1 MGHLFGRVVLLK
13 NETDRVIELKES
25 RRSAPHGLYSYTIRL
40 DPFHEKKIGATMFH
54 RRTKLAARPT
64 VIRIFVDGVDLFD
77 KVLTPQNFIDY
88 FRISFRA
95 GEDEKVIVTGV
106 RATRSDQFRST
117 RLVGSLL
124 SGLRF
129 LIGNDEH
136 GSQEEDIV

>member
-77 KVLTPQNFIDY
+77 KVLEQHGV
-88 FRISFRA
+88 ISFA
-95 GEDEKVIVTGV
+95 VP
-106 RATRSDQFRST
+106 
-117 RLVGSLL
+117 
-124 SGLRF
+124 GL
-129 LIGNDEH
+129 
-136 GSQEEDIV
+136 